1 MLFATCVTINTLTAQ
16 SAAERVA
23 EAINRSDIVW
33 LESNHQQLKDS
44 LPAHLSLMAVA
55 LYCSQLNR
63 YNQSN
68 RAIENLL
75 NNHAQA
81 IGESVAG
88 GFYAMLID
96 NLNRAGNFTEA
107 ARLVAG
113 SSMNREAHRF
123 FTAMSRKK
131 PMQVRRPKRDVT
143 VPFSLSKLS
152 NGSHI
157 HIPVEI
163 DGKMA
168 SFIFDTGAAK
178 YNVVTESC
186 AAQHKF
192 TPLYDSL
199 PTMGVGG
206 EGYSR
211 VVTIPKIKIGKIT
224 IKHPTFIVVPD
235 ESIPADSLGGFKLE
249 YVLGTDCMEALG
261 EVVFDMDKDS
271 MTVPSITTPKGENT
285 TPLTH
290 SNNYYIYPTVNGRQ
304 ISMQFDT
311 GAVATHLYGR
321 FMREFR
327 EVLTL
332 IGEPK
337 STRARGFGG
346 TTYYTVQCAQK
357 IDITM
362 GNKSITLNNV
372 DVSTADHDL
381 PIQKEEY
388 GSLGTDALLKCKRV
402 RINFKQMFVDV
413 Q

>member
-1 MLFATCVTINTLTAQ
+1 MLKKRSEKICILLLITVYLALSYMWLNYRGISCVFLDRFGVVCPGCGMTRAFL
-16 SAAERVA
+16 SV
-23 EAINRSDIVW
+23 
-33 LESNHQQLKDS
+33 LKLD
-44 LPAHLSLMAVA
+44 
-55 LYCSQLNR
+55 
-63 YNQSN
+63 
-68 RAIENLL
+68 
-75 NNHAQA
+75 
-81 IGESVAG
+81 
-88 GFYAMLID
+88 FY
-96 NLNRAGNFTEA
+96 R
-107 ARLVAG
+107 
-113 SSMNREAHRF
+113 
-123 FTAMSRKK
+123 
-131 PMQVRRPKRDVT
+131 
-143 VPFSLSKLS
+143 
-152 NGSHI
+152 
-157 HIPVEI
+157 
-163 DGKMA
+163 
-168 SFIFDTGAAK
+168 AAK

-186 AAQHKF
+186 AARHKF

-249 YVLGTDCMEALG
+249 YVLGTECMEALG

-388 GSLGTDALLKCKRV
+388 GSLGTDVLLKCKRV